1 MLDRQSGNTTFSQ
14 NIPAVS
20 SDIDKNNIEQTP
32 LLKLAENDVIEN
44 VIENVVENVIQI
56 PLLKLAE
63 NDVVENVI
71 QTPLLK
77 LAENVIQTPLV
88 ELTENVIQTPPV
100 ELTENVIQ
108 TPLVELTESVIQTPP
123 VELTENDKMLTD
135 DSNKENFIKKMEEST
150 LEPIQEE
157 NDLELDEF
165 ISRIDLIDDNIKDK
179 DTKSETQSTISS
191 KKKKNPFN
199 KVLNKLKKK
208 TNIDE
213 SEN

>member
-32 LLKLAENDVIEN
+32 LLKLA
-44 VIENVVENVIQI
+44 
-56 PLLKLAE
+56 
-63 NDVVENVI
+63 
-71 QTPLLK
+71 
-77 LAENVIQTPLV
+77 
-88 ELTENVIQTPPV
+88 
-100 ELTENVIQ
+100 ENVIQ

-199 KVLNKLKKK
+199 KVLSKLKKK